1 MVHEM
6 VHLWQFQYGNP
17 SQKAYHNK
25 EWADKM
31 ESIGLMPSNTGRVGG
46 KRTGQKMDDYPI
58 KGGLFLKVAEKIM
71 MDNLTIQWYDRVIPN
86 FTPAR
91 SIYHQQQITEAVGKK
106 NRLSFVPILDTLNS
120 PLTKFNVNKEQLR
133 SLIER
138 FERERAGITEDN
150 EDDDISSLPVPESV
164 LEFIRK
170 DQKKPIQQKKG
181 KVKFSCP
188 ECGNNAWG
196 KESLNIICGDCDVHF
211 IMND

>member
-1 MVHEM
+1 
-6 VHLWQFQYGNP
+6 
-17 SQKAYHNK
+17 
-25 EWADKM
+25 
-31 ESIGLMPSNTGRVGG
+31 MPSNTGRVGG